1 MSMRP
6 FGDIISMGEARTA
19 IAAHI
24 ARLPRHERVPLADAC
39 GRVLA
44 TDITA
49 SQDVPP
55 FDRASMD
62 GYAVCSADT
71 AAPGALLRL
80 AGRIYTGDAPSV
92 HTGRGTCMEI
102 ATGAPLPEGAD
113 AVVMVEATRADG
125 DTIELQAAVR
135 PRQNVG
141 ARAADI
147 ATGQTVLRA
156 GDLINASRLGAL
168 AALGLAEVEVV
179 ARPRVAILSTG
190 NEIAEQGTPLPPG
203 HIYDINAF
211 TLSAL
216 IMEHGGLPSR
226 LRTARDTLADLHRA
240 VDEAL
245 QHDLLVFSGGSSV
258 GERDLI
264 LDVVR
269 ERGTVIFHGIAVKP
283 GKPTLFG
290 HIGTC
295 PVFGLPG
302 YPTSCLSNGYIL
314 LVPALRQMAGLP
326 ATAPRTVACTLQS
339 DVTSVPGRHQFYP
352 VRLDGTVAV
361 PVFKASGDITSM
373 SQADGYI
380 EIEAAVTA
388 VPRGTPVTVTLF

>member
-6 FGDIISMGEARTA
+6 FGDIISMDEARAA
-19 IAAHI
+19 IAQHI
-24 ARLPRHERVPLADAC
+24 TPLQRRESVALADAH

-44 TDITA
+44 ADVVA

-71 AAPGALLRL
+71 TAPGARLRL
-80 AGRIYTGDAPSV
+80 TGRAYTGDAPIA
-92 HTGRGTCMEI
+92 HGGRGTCIEI
-102 ATGAPLPEGAD
+102 ATGAPLPAGAD
-113 AVVMVEATRADG
+113 AVVMVEATRIDG
-125 DTIELQAAVR
+125 DRVEVQAMVR

-141 ARAADI
+141 ARGADI
-147 ATGQTVLRA
+147 ADGHTVLRK
-156 GDLINASRLGAL
+156 GEVINASRLGAL
-168 AALGLAEVEVV
+168 AALGLAEVDVL

-190 NEIAEQGTPLPPG
+190 NEIAAQGRPLAPG

-216 IMEHGGLPSR
+216 ITEHGGLASR

-269 ERGTVIFHGIAVKP
+269 ERGSVIFHGIAVKP

-290 HIGTC
+290 RIDHC

-314 LVPALRQMAGLP
+314 LVPALRQMARLP
-326 ATAPRTVACTLQS
+326 STAPRTVACTLAA

-352 VRLDGTVAV
+352 VRLDGTAAV

-373 SQADGYI
+373 SLADGYM
-380 EIEAAVTA
+380 EIEADVTA
-388 VPRGTPVTVTLF
+388 VPRGTPVLVTLF

>member
-1 MSMRP
+1 MTMRP
-6 FGDIISMGEARTA
+6 FGDIISMAEARA
-19 IAAHI
+19 SIASHI
-24 ARLPRHERVPLADAC
+24 TPLRRRESIALADAH

-44 TDITA
+44 TDVVA

-62 GYAVCSADT
+62 GYAVCSTDT
-71 AAPGALLRL
+71 AAPGARLRL
-80 AGRIYTGDAPSV
+80 TGRIYTGDAPTT
-92 HTGRGTCMEI
+92 HTGPGTCMEI
-102 ATGAPLPEGAD
+102 ATGAPLPDGAD

-125 DTIELQAAVR
+125 HTIEVQAVVR
-135 PRQNVG
+135 PRQNIG
-141 ARAADI
+141 ARGADI
-147 ATGQTVLRA
+147 AQGHTVLHQ
-156 GDLINASRLGAL
+156 GEVINASRLGAL
-168 AALGLAEVEVV
+168 AALGRAEVEVI

-190 NEIAEQGTPLPPG
+190 NEIADQGHPLAPG
-203 HIYDINAF
+203 QIYDINAF
-211 TLSAL
+211 TLAAL
-216 IMEHGGLPSR
+216 ITEHGGVATR
-226 LRTARDTLADLHRA
+226 LRTAQDTLHDLHRA

-245 QHDLLVFSGGSSV
+245 EHDLLVFSGGSSV

-269 ERGTVIFHGIAVKP
+269 ERGSVIFHGIAVKP

-290 HIGTC
+290 LIGHC

-326 ATAPRTVACTLQS
+326 ATAPRTVACTLEAE
-339 DVTSVPGRHQFYP
+339 VTSVPGRHQFYP
-352 VRLDGTVAV
+352 VRLDGTTAI

-373 SQADGYI
+373 SRADGYM
-380 EIEAAVTA
+380 EIEAEVTA
-388 VPRGTPVTVTLF
+388 VPRGTSVIVTLF